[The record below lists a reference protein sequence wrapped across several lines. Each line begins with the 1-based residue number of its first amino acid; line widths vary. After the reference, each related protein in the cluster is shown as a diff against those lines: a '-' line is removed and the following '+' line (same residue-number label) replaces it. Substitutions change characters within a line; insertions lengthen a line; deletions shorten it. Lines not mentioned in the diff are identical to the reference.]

1 MKKGSW
7 LDVLKHAWND
17 FGADRC
23 SDLAAALSYYT
34 IFSIPPLIILA
45 LLVLGIFMSP
55 AEVQQLIQSQTG
67 GYMGPQAAAGIQ
79 TIMQNARQPAM
90 GRGLVGII
98 GGAALVFSALG
109 YFLSLQSAL
118 NRAWDV
124 APDPKLSMVKHFLLQ
139 RLSGFIAMVVIA
151 IVLLASL
158 VLASLAS
165 TYGGYVVGELPGA
178 LTGIASQAIAF
189 GISLVVTTVLFTLL
203 FKLLPDASMH
213 WGDAWLGGFVTA
225 VLFAVGKLL
234 IGLYLGHSHPGSAFG
249 AAGSIILVLV
259 WIYYSSLILLL
270 GAELTQA
277 YAVERGGGVWPK
289 AHGVRIVEARA
300 PNRIANRP
308 DSASAPEHVVP
319 EQGEGEGPQSAA
331 SREQQAER
339 ERHRDE
345 GQAAD

>member
-1 MKKGSW
+1 MKKGNW
-7 LDVLKHAWND
+7 LDVLRHTWND

-34 IFSIPPLIILA
+34 IFSIPPLAMLA
-45 LLVLGIFMSP
+45 LLVLGMFMTP
-55 AEVQQLIQSQTG
+55 DQVQHVVQVQAG

-79 TIMQNARQPAM
+79 SIMQNARQPSM

-98 GGAALVFSALG
+98 GILALVFSAVG

-124 APDPKLSMVKHFLLQ
+124 APDPKLSMVKNFLLQ

-158 VLASLAS
+158 VLASLA
-165 TYGGYVVGELPGA
+165 TTIGGYVLGA
-178 LTGIASQAIAF
+178 LAPTLAGIAAQAIAF
-189 GISLVVTTVLFTLL
+189 VVSLGVSTVLFTLL
-203 FKLLPDASMH
+203 FKLLPDATAH
-213 WGDAWLGGFVTA
+213 WGDVWLGGFVTA
-225 VLFAVGKLL
+225 VLFVVGKLL

-259 WIYYSSLILLL
+259 WIYYSSLIMLL
-270 GAELTQA
+270 GAEFTQA
-277 YAVERGGGVWPK
+277 HAVERGGGVWPK
-289 AHGVRIVEARA
+289 KHAVRIVEARA

-319 EQGEGEGPQSAA
+319 DGQGEGPQSAK
-331 SREQQAER
+331 SRE
-339 ERHRDE
+339 E
-345 GQAAD
+345 GEDRG